1 MTDFE
6 NVRLA
11 IENFLS
17 LQEADRLAAEAA
29 HVADQAAGHARI
41 NLGKT
46 IQEAAGTKGVV
57 FGGKRYQVN
66 NQDVFYITDFDDII
80 ILEG

>member
-11 IENFLS
+11 IENLLS

-29 HVADQAAGHARI
+29 HVAGQAAGHARI

-46 IQEAAGTKGVV
+46 IQAAFGTSGVI

-66 NQDVFYITDFDDII
+66 NQGAVFFTDFDDII
-80 ILEG
+80 LEG